1 MMNHHHAGPSQ
12 NGRDA
17 MSDSQEHQN
26 TRQESD
32 HAHCLASQRTGK
44 QVQNRPAVLA
54 TRIGHPLAD
63 QIPTRLGS

>member
-1 MMNHHHAGPSQ
+1 
-12 NGRDA
+12 

-26 TRQESD
+26 ARQESD
-32 HAHCLASQRTGK
+32 HAHCLASQRTSK